1 MTVQNQ
7 KRVIGNLLLEN
18 IPQVPASL
26 TQKLRLY
33 QESREYSFADWLPDG
48 RGLLVSTRSGESAQ
62 LYQLQKAGGH
72 CEQLTYFS
80 EPVSAAIVRPGASP
94 GEALLSK
101 DNGGDEAFQFYLQP
115 LAGGAPTCLTD
126 GISKHGNPVW
136 SPDGRF
142 FLFSST
148 MRNGRDQDIYRYD
161 LSTKEWQLAF
171 AARGYWYPVAWSPN
185 GQWATVLHYKSAQ
198 ESALHLLDVDTG
210 ELQSVQSG
218 PGISCREGYWSAD
231 GGLLYFTSDAENDWR
246 ELWTFSPETGQA
258 ERLTGDLPWEI
269 ERVAVAP
276 TGEEAAFVANVH
288 GYSRLYLYCRST
300 RSYRAIEQLPGG
312 VIRNMKWH
320 PERPELALTLDLPTL
335 PANVFVLDARN
346 GECTQWTNATTAA
359 AQPSLVP
366 EPELITY
373 PTFDK
378 AGGSPRK
385 IPAFYFRPGQDATA
399 PLPVLIYIHGG
410 PESQFRPGFLP
421 TFQYYMA
428 ELGLAVIAPN
438 VRGSSGYGK
447 RYLELDNGYR
457 REDSVRDIGALLDWI
472 GQQPELD
479 TSRVAVMGGSYGG
492 YMVLA
497 SMIHYGDRLSCGV
510 DVVGIS
516 NFVTFLENTKPY
528 RRDLRRVEYGDERDP
543 DMRRHLE
550 EISPTS
556 HAHRI
561 TKPMLIVQGQ
571 NDPRVPASEAEQILK
586 AIRSSG
592 GEAWYMLARDE
603 GHGFRKKTNRDAF
616 NQAVALFLQTFL
628 LPSGEKLEIAARQGT
643 VAQG

>member
-18 IPQVPASL
+18 IPQVPESL
-26 TQKLRLY
+26 IQKLRQY
-33 QESREYSFADWLPDG
+33 QESREYIFADWLPDG
-48 RGLLVSTRSGESAQ
+48 GGLLVSTRSGESSQ
-62 LYQLQKAGGH
+62 LYQLQAPGGR

-80 EPVSAAIVRPGASP
+80 EPVSAAIVRPGLSP

-115 LAGGAPTCLTD
+115 LAGGKPTCLTD
-126 GISKHGNPVW
+126 GNSKHGNPVW

-148 MRNGRDQDIYRYD
+148 MRNGKDQDIYCYD
-161 LSTKEWQLAF
+161 LLTEEWRLAF
-171 AARGYWYPVAWSPN
+171 PALGYWYPVAWSPDSR
-185 GQWATVLHYKSAQ
+185 WATVLNYKSAH
-198 ESALHLLDVDTG
+198 ESALYILEIDTG
-210 ELQSVQSG
+210 QLCTVQSG
-218 PGISCREGYWSAD
+218 QGIACREGHWSAD
-231 GGLLYFTSDAENDWR
+231 SRLIYFTSDAENDWR
-246 ELWTFSPETGQA
+246 ELWAFSLETGQA
-258 ERLTGDLPWEI
+258 ERLTAGLPWEI

-276 TGEEAAFVANVH
+276 AGEEVAFVANVH

-300 RSYRAIEQLPGG
+300 RSYQAVEKLPGG
-312 VIRNMKWH
+312 VVRNMKWH
-320 PERPELALTLDLPTL
+320 PRRSELALTLDLPTH
-335 PANVFVLDARN
+335 PANVFVLEAGS
-346 GECTQWTNATTAA
+346 GEVTQWTYAGTAA
-359 AQPSLVP
+359 AQLFQVP

-373 PTFDK
+373 PTFDE
-378 AGGSPRK
+378 AEGSPRK
-385 IPAFYFRPGQDATA
+385 IPAFYFRPRQDASG
-399 PLPVLIYIHGG
+399 PFPVLIYIHGG

-421 TFQYYMA
+421 TFQYYTA

-472 GQQPELD
+472 GQQEELD
-479 TSRVAVMGGSYGG
+479 ASRVAVMGGSYGG

-561 TKPMLIVQGQ
+561 TKPMLIAQGQ
-571 NDPRVPASEAEQILK
+571 NDPRVPASEAEQILE

-603 GHGFRKKTNRDAF
+603 GHGFRKKTNRDTF

-628 LPSGEKLEIAARQGT
+628 LPSGEKHEKVSAKDE